1 MRLTEVA
8 VRMDCSPRLRHFART
23 QADIIK
29 SAGCKKSRIWPAMPW
44 WSSTPAPAPGPT
56 SVQAEVVAV
65 LPSPPEEARPPPP
78 PPGPTPPRIPER
90 FSVLGNLSV
99 AELQQR
105 QANGSA
111 VDDLILEES
120 AVKDLAKELSTIR
133 QEGSDIADA
142 IVSREPRVAE
152 ASADY
157 EAATQAVEVLRSSVQ
172 AKLQQRSE
180 ILQRRSPHQLGLR
193 LNAKAQEAEHLAEET
208 LNQALDGG
216 AMDAAGLSQFRQQ
229 FLQQK
234 MNKHLHIAL
243 KAALESGA

>member
-1 MRLTEVA
+1 MEDL
-8 VRMDCSPRLRHFART
+8 CSAQLMKEAQEPEDELDRTPR
-23 QADIIK
+23 
-29 SAGCKKSRIWPAMPW
+29 
-44 WSSTPAPAPGPT
+44 
-56 SVQAEVVAV
+56 QAEVVAV

-133 QEGSDIADA
+133 QEWSDIADA
-142 IVSREPRVAE
+142 IVSREPR

-208 LNQALDGG
+208 LNQDALDGG

>member
-105 QANGSA
+105 QA
-111 VDDLILEES
+111 
-120 AVKDLAKELSTIR
+120 
-133 QEGSDIADA
+133 
-142 IVSREPRVAE
+142 
-152 ASADY
+152 
-157 EAATQAVEVLRSSVQ
+157 
-172 AKLQQRSE
+172 KLQQRSE